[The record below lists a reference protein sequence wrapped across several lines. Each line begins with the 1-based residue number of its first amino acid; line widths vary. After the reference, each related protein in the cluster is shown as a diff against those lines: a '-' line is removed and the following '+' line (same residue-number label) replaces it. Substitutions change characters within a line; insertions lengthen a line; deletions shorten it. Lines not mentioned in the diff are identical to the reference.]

1 MEITLVVA
9 AAGTARGEVAGG
21 AAAACRGEVAGG
33 AAAAYRSEVAGGACW
48 HALCQAKETTL
59 VVAATASYR
68 YTYGRSRRQAT
79 AILRAGAAA
88 AGCRHTG
95 GCQNI

>member
-21 AAAACRGEVAGG
+21 AAAACR
-33 AAAAYRSEVAGGACW
+33 SEVAGGACW

-59 VVAATASYR
+59 VVAAAAGYSYLTGGR
-68 YTYGRSRRQAT
+68 GGGRLQLSYGRARRRQA
-79 AILRAGAAA
+79 AGILAAVKTFDA
-88 AGCRHTG
+88 NG
-95 GCQNI
+95 